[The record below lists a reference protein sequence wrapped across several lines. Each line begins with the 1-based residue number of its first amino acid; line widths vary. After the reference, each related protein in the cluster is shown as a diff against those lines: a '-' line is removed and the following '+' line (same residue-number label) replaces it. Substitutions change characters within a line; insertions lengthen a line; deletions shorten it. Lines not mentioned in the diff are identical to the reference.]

1 MFAKTDN
8 KRVDVIN
15 LNRNSFFGNKNQSDI
30 LSFCIGNSLQIIIEI
45 QKLSFWHKENNSLL
59 Q

>member
-30 LSFCIGNSLQIIIEI
+30 LSFCIGNSLQIIIEKI
-45 QKLSFWHKENNSLL
+45 SDIKKITHCYNNLV
-59 Q
+59 